1 MTIDERAR
9 HELFITAERSLGH
22 DQSETLMEL
31 LPPVGWADVATK
43 ADLVALEE
51 RLSLRFEMVDQR
63 FEMVGQRFEMVDQ
76 RFEML
81 DQRLDQRFEMLD
93 QRLDQ
98 RFEMLDQRLDHRF
111 EMVDQKIDAQSISLL
126 GELDRRFNAQTR
138 TLFLSLAGLMISLTT
153 VLLAVR

>member
-9 HELFITAERSLGH
+9 HELFNSAERSFGH

-43 ADLVALEE
+43 HDLASLEE
-51 RLSLRFEMVDQR
+51 RVSV
-63 FEMVGQRFEMVDQ
+63 RFEMVDQ

-81 DQRLDQRFEMLD
+81 DQRLDQRFEMV
-93 QRLDQ
+93 DQ
-98 RFEMLDQRLDHRF
+98 RFEMLDQRFEMLGQRF
-111 EMVDQKIDAQSISLL
+111 EMVDRKIDAQGIELL